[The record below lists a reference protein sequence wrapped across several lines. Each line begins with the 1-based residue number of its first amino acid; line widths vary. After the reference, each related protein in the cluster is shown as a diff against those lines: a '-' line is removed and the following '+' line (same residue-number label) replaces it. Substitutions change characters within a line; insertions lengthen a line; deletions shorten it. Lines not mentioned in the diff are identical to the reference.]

1 MGSFGGVLRG
11 VLRRIGDN
19 KSYIVSIYKYF
30 DISSWRPTFDE
41 YMDRLN
47 YVSWI
52 ELDRRTEVISNPL
65 GKYARLDMLSERFR
79 LERSLERDN
88 GHSLY
93 LQAFA
98 GEHYELSFNSC

>member
-41 YMDRLN
+41 YIDRLN
-47 YVSWI
+47 YVSWV
-52 ELDRRTEVISNPL
+52 ELDGRTEVIPNPL
-65 GKYARLDMLSERFR
+65 SKYVHPDMFPQRFR
-79 LERSLERDN
+79 PKGSL
-88 GHSLY
+88 
-93 LQAFA
+93 
-98 GEHYELSFNSC
+98 